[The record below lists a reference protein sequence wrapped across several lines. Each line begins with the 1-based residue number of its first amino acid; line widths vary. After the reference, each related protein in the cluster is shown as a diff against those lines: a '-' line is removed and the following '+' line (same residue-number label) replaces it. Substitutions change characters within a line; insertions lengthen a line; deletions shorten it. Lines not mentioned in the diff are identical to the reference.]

1 MRHVSPHGVLIEGRS
16 ERIPRDDLN
25 EDEKKWVFLFLK
37 GVHKNYD
44 DEEYETNILLSL
56 DDDQLLPEL
65 ETYPPET
72 IEEENKN
79 EQPIDDDSMNRLN
92 EITRTTSSTT
102 SHTDLM
108 SVSAFIGCLATE
120 KRSPLLIEAFIDC
133 VITHR
138 EKILHGCEFNLTED
152 VQSML
157 LRLKTPTKKPE
168 KELTEEEQTEKL
180 EKMKK
185 NKKIACA
192 EMGILGGTKAP
203 IGELMDG
210 MRKSIETNIGDVFLS
225 ATVSDKNTIIR
236 LTTFSLGT
244 QGRIYLGESP

>member
-1 MRHVSPHGVLIEGRS
+1 VNKL
-16 ERIPRDDLN
+16 
-25 EDEKKWVFLFLK
+25 
-37 GVHKNYD
+37 
-44 DEEYETNILLSL
+44 
-56 DDDQLLPEL
+56 L

-92 EITRTTSSTT
+92 EIMRTTSSTT
-102 SHTDLM
+102 SSTPSHTDLM
-108 SVSAFIGCLATE
+108 SVSAFIGCLAKE
-120 KRSPLLIEAFIDC
+120 GRPLVLLEAFTDC

-138 EKILHGCEFNLTED
+138 KEIFYGDEFSFTKD
-152 VQSML
+152 VQNML
-157 LRLKTPTKKPE
+157 LKLKTPTKKPE

-185 NKKIACA
+185 NKKIVCG

-225 ATVSDKNTIIR
+225 ATVSDKNTIIC
-236 LTTFSLGT
+236 LTTCSL
-244 QGRIYLGESP
+244 L